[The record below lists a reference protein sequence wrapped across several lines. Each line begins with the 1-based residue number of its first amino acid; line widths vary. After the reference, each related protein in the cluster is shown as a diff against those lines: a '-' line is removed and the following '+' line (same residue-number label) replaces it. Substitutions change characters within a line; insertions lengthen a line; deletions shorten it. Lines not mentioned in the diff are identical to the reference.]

1 MRKLML
7 GIFLLTAL
15 VTTREAWAHGEWG
28 LVDGTA
34 AAPSVIRG
42 NTTPTVTR
50 TGTGS
55 YRLQFGFTVEHI
67 LVTSQTL
74 GPAGDATPTLASVVK
89 DSANPRVIYVRVYAI
104 ANGGSPNTTQLSPTN
119 ARFSFVI
126 RR

>member
-1 MRKLML
+1 MRKRML
-7 GIFLLTAL
+7 WIFLLTTSL
-15 VTTREAWAHGEWG
+15 TTTREAWAHGEWG
-28 LVDGTA
+28 LVDGMA
-34 AAPSVIRG
+34 AAPAVIRG
-42 NTTPTVTR
+42 NTTPTVAR

-74 GPAGDATPTLASVVK
+74 G
-89 DSANPRVIYVRVYAI
+89 SA
-104 ANGGSPNTTQLSPTN
+104 N